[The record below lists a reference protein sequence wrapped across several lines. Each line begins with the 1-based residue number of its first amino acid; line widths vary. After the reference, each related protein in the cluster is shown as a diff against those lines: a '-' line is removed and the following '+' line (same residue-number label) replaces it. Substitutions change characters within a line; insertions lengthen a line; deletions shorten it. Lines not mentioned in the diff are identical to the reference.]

1 MVLSGVDTSLSG
13 KPTNLVNNKFIMWKI
28 RLQFIRLCAL
38 GILLGLCSPSFSQA
52 ILTKIGSSFPMFN
65 GADLSAWT
73 QMGNAAWQVSN
84 NQITVNQGS
93 GMLVSKLAQPD
104 YQIDFDYWVSENSQA
119 SIFIR
124 CSNPNVINSETAFE
138 IALSNQ
144 ANQGAGSIVT
154 INKVSPTR
162 VTNQWNH
169 IQVSAIGSKIS
180 VTLNGVS
187 NQITDTRF
195 GAGGQMAV
203 NYQHGEMR
211 LKNFNVTIPGR
222 W

>member
-1 MVLSGVDTSLSG
+1 
-13 KPTNLVNNKFIMWKI
+13 
-28 RLQFIRLCAL
+28 
-38 GILLGLCSPSFSQA
+38 
-52 ILTKIGSSFPMFN
+52 MFN

-104 YQIDFDYWVSENSQA
+104 YRIDFDYWVSENSEA

-180 VTLNGVS
+180 ITLNGVT

-195 GAGGQMAV
+195 GAGGPMAV

>member
-1 MVLSGVDTSLSG
+1 ML
-13 KPTNLVNNKFIMWKI
+13 KNHI
-28 RLQFIRLCAL
+28 RLLRLYVF
-38 GILLGLCSPSFSQA
+38 GLLLAISAPVFSQA

-104 YQIDFDYWVSENSQA
+104 YRIDFDYWVSENSEA

-180 VTLNGVS
+180 ITLNGVT

-195 GAGGQMAV
+195 GAGGPMAV

>member
-1 MVLSGVDTSLSG
+1 ML
-13 KPTNLVNNKFIMWKI
+13 KNHI
-28 RLQFIRLCAL
+28 RLLRLYVF
-38 GILLGLCSPSFSQA
+38 GLLLAISAPVFSQA

-104 YQIDFDYWVSENSQA
+104 YRIDFDYWVSENSEA

-169 IQVSAIGSKIS
+169 IQVSVIGSKIS
-180 VTLNGVS
+180 ITLNGVT

-195 GAGGQMAV
+195 GAGGPMAV

>member
-1 MVLSGVDTSLSG
+1 ML
-13 KPTNLVNNKFIMWKI
+13 KNHI
-28 RLQFIRLCAL
+28 RLLRLYVF
-38 GILLGLCSPSFSQA
+38 GLLLAISAPVISQA

-73 QMGNAAWQVSN
+73 QTGNAAWQVSN

-93 GMLVSKLAQPD
+93 GMLVSKLAQSD
-104 YQIDFDYWVSENSQA
+104 YQIDFDYWVSENSEA

-180 VTLNGVS
+180 ITLNGVT

-195 GAGGQMAV
+195 GAGGPMAV